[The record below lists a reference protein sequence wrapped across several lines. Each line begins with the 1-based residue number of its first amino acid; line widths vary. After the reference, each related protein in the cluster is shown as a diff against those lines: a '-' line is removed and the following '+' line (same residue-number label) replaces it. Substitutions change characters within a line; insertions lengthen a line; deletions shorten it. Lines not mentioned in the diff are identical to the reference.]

1 MNCCQCQGIEEL
13 FNERA
18 AAKELINYRA
28 KGADKT
34 TRMLIDAIKAEDIK
48 GHSLLD
54 IGGGVGAIQH
64 SLLSAGAEQALDVD
78 ASSAY
83 IKVARQEAER
93 RGLAERVRFLHGDFV
108 QLAGHIPPADIVTL
122 DRVICCYPDM
132 DLLVKR
138 SVQRARKLYGLVY
151 PRESWWVKIGLVML
165 NFFFRLQKNPFRTF
179 QHPVQAVE
187 EILRENGFKQIYQRK
202 TLFWNVFLY
211 TRVNKLQ

>member
-13 FNERA
+13 FNEKA
-18 AAKELINYRA
+18 AAKELIKYRA
-28 KGADKT
+28 KGSDKT
-34 TRMLIDAIKAEDIK
+34 TRMLIDAIKAEDVK
-48 GHSLLD
+48 GRSLLD

-83 IKVARQEAER
+83 IQVAQQEAER
-93 RGLAERVRFLHGDFV
+93 RGMAERVRFLHGDFV
-108 QLAGHIPPADIVTL
+108 KLASQIPPADIVTL

-138 SVQRARKLYGLVY
+138 SVQRARRLYGLVY
-151 PRESWWVKIGLVML
+151 PRDTWWVKFGLVVL
-165 NFFFRLQKNPFRTF
+165 NFIFWLQKSPFRTF

-187 EILRENGFKQIYQRK
+187 AIIGGNGFKPVYQRK

-211 TRVNKLQ
+211 AR